1 MSRAAYPADSYP
13 SFAQGNAYIL
23 SRDLAR
29 HVALMTSSRPLPDD
43 VEVGLLIDSVT
54 GGNFVRVDVEADY
67 ATEGRWSPCRPASA
81 WHFNLHPEHMYDLH
95 SAEPDVTWFEYGFEV
110 DGGRVL
116 LGWDD
121 REDLDAFASLV
132 ASDHGLVG
140 EGCHGA
146 AADTCAGGRLAA
158 ALRAAPVV
166 SSADR
171 CSRVPEGVFCCG

>member
-1 MSRAAYPADSYP
+1 
-13 SFAQGNAYIL
+13 
-23 SRDLAR
+23 
-29 HVALMTSSRPLPDD
+29 
-43 VEVGLLIDSVT
+43 
-54 GGNFVRVDVEADY
+54 
-67 ATEGRWSPCRPASA
+67 
-81 WHFNLHPEHMYDLH
+81 MYDLH
-95 SAEPDVTWFEYGFEV
+95 SAEPDVLWYEYGFEV

-121 REDLDAFASLV
+121 REDLDAFASAV
-132 ASDHGLVG
+132 AFDHGLVG

-146 AADTCAGGRLAA
+146 AADTCAGSMLAS